1 MKTTSGIFSAALVAA
16 AFIAFAT
23 VSIEAQTAV
32 DQLKSPKEVL
42 ERFCKLDTEGTWLGP
57 ERWHELTDFFTSV
70 QSWPPDDSVS
80 VLKNYS
86 LGEAKRSVVDGTV
99 YYEVDVDYFVWGSI
113 NSFLRFTRAELS
125 KGKSSAAGEPVE
137 RVSHKSLSLTDSFV
151 MGGPIWNE
159 EKTKGTLR
167 WRMNGRGGSSNVSVD
182 AAIRWVTETRDKS
195 NDPAMKYNAERTLA
209 ILKSLSTGVPVPA
222 LPAVTGTAEESPSKV
237 ASRFVDLESGL
248 LPDQWSALGEFFVSV
263 PKPRWNKV
271 HIVDLVSSDAEPK
284 GIETN
289 GGTTGFDVPTNLLG
303 ELDSSLRLSNYP
315 SFRMLPGNNNSACYG
330 DDYLGITLLLSE
342 KHWQIAQDATVK
354 ELDGPLA
361 WRIEDTFF
369 EPFITLDTAI
379 RYVTQTR
386 DKTADPVI
394 KKNAAKTLA
403 ILRNYKQGTP
413 LPKQFLS
420 GSRAPCS

>member
-1 MKTTSGIFSAALVAA
+1 MPTGQSS
-16 AFIAFAT
+16 
-23 VSIEAQTAV
+23 EANEVKAV
-32 DQLKSPKEVL
+32 VQQ
-42 ERFCKLDTEGTWLGP
+42 FCKLDTEGTWLGP

-86 LGEAKRSVVDGTV
+86 LGEAKKSVVDGTV

-284 GIETN
+284 GIKTNAEPKGIETN